1 MGKHEAIV
9 TAATSPAE
17 VIPANIVDFIG
28 EPPLLE
34 TEVAADYDALLL
46 RLAETVKP
54 KGAVEWIWVADV
66 THLVWEMRRF
76 RGMRDGIIERETAR
90 GLGDVVEDILSAEY
104 DWDELKFIRE
114 RLVSHW
120 NSGNPRRRQIVR
132 RFLMKRGVDLR
143 QVHALVYCSRLDEFT
158 KLEGLIANLGR
169 RRDSILREIERRRDA
184 VARRLRDVTDAE
196 FEITKPG
203 TQPVGN

>member
-1 MGKHEAIV
+1 MGKHEADV
-9 TAATSPAE
+9 TAAISPALAVPE
-17 VIPANIVDFIG
+17 DVVDFIG
-28 EPPLLE
+28 KPSLLQ
-34 TEVAADYDALLL
+34 TEVAADFDALLL

-54 KGAVEWIWVADV
+54 KDAVEWIWIADV

-76 RGMRDGIIERETAR
+76 RGMRDGIVERETAL
-90 GLGDVVEDILSAEY
+90 GLGNVVKDILSADYNFSESKY
-104 DWDELKFIRE
+104 IRE

-120 NSGNPRRRQIVR
+120 NSGNLFRRRIVQ
-132 RFLMKRGVDLR
+132 RFLMRRGVDLP
-143 QVHALVYCSRLDEFT
+143 QVHAVVFRRRLDEFT

-169 RRDSILREIERRRDA
+169 RRDSVLREIERRRDT